1 MSAGIMLIN
10 LHRLLHRSF
19 GARRPFLA
27 SLYHT
32 QRGVYGFRPR
42 EIPEKDSGLPQISAL
57 NQGLYINCNLP
68 LILYAFSIRLC
79 FKDTITYA
87 LVAACYHFLTFHS

>member
-1 MSAGIMLIN
+1 MVHSRIGTIVYYGCALEYVARRETFYLLLSESILFISAMSAGIMLIN

-42 EIPEKDSGLPQISAL
+42 EIPEKDAGLPQISAL
-57 NQGLYINCNLP
+57 NQG
-68 LILYAFSIRLC
+68 
-79 FKDTITYA
+79 
-87 LVAACYHFLTFHS
+87 